1 MTAAKIAEAKTAE
14 AELNSSGAIREV
26 PPEGREAVDAHAA
39 AAAAPAP
46 QGNEPLFVIDESS
59 DLPLWV
65 QLRNRLAHL
74 IRTGYFRAGEQLP
87 SLRSLSAE
95 AKLNYNTVVKAY
107 RDLEVSNLIVSIRG
121 RGIFVEKGVVV
132 DDSPESAID
141 AMAEQCVHEYRA
153 LGLSFRDINK
163 RIASIVQQMADEA
176 ASAADKRSYYDGKH

>member
-1 MTAAKIAEAKTAE
+1 MTSASATETKNPEV
-14 AELNSSGAIREV
+14 ELNRAGIAREV
-26 PPEGREAVDAHAA
+26 APEGREAMEARAA
-39 AAAAPAP
+39 AAADP
-46 QGNEPLFVIDESS
+46 QDGEPLFVIDDSS

-74 IRTGYFRAGEQLP
+74 IRSGYFKAGEQLP

-121 RGIFVEKGVVV
+121 RGIFVQKDVVV
-132 DDSPESAID
+132 DDSPESAVD

-153 LGLSFRDINK
+153 IGLSFRDINK
-163 RIASIVQQMADEA
+163 RLAGIVQQMADEA
-176 ASAADKRSYYDGKH
+176 ANAADEKRSYYDGKH